1 MDSYFS
7 GNQTFLWL
15 SVGVTSCVVGGIL
28 YGFRRSNT
36 ARRTRR
42 CKFEESKEDQSDEDA
57 ATIINRLQEADWNVS
72 ASNFLDGITFEDF
85 DDRKLRVYAGEQW
98 FAIQNDIK
106 SLEVVLERFSSAKD
120 IVLLLTKILETYRS
134 VLKLLRPFSKRVLQS
149 DLSKHVVSAE
159 AQSFSH
165 SLCFMASRGSCAEFV
180 AGLAI
185 NIPVRNLLHKRL
197 YDDLLK
203 YRGLTKNQLT
213 FFDLQAQMIP
223 DFHKL
228 AESALNQALRLES
241 TSWRKI
247 ESSVKVLQ
255 ESEKLFWDFCMRAVT
270 LADISKSMQRP
281 SYWSDLMLPKAHLDG
296 VLDCQIDMSG
306 RKRACTSVTDLGLK
320 KRPLLEAQG
329 SAPVISRRTKAEDMN
344 IGSTDT
350 KRRESD
356 PISEEYGL
364 EDASKSAEESSEES
378 KEPHLSEDGVL
389 ISIEVDEESN

>member
-1 MDSYFS
+1 MDNHLT
-7 GNQTFLWL
+7 GDQTFLWL
-15 SVGVTSCVVGGIL
+15 SVGVTACVVGGIL

-42 CKFEESKEDQSDEDA
+42 CRFEESKEGQSDEDA
-57 ATIINRLQEADWNVS
+57 ASIINRLQEADWNVS
-72 ASNFLDGITFEDF
+72 ASDFLDGITFEDF
-85 DDRKLRVYAGEQW
+85 DDRKLRIYAGEQW

-106 SLEVVLERFSSAKD
+106 SLEVVLERFRSAKD

-159 AQSFSH
+159 AQSCSH
-165 SLCFMASRGSCAEFV
+165 SLCFLASRGSCAEFV

-185 NIPVRNLLHKRL
+185 NIPARNLLHKRL

-203 YRGLTKNQLT
+203 YRGLTKNQLS
-213 FFDLQAQMIP
+213 FLDLQAQMIP

-228 AESALNQALRLES
+228 AESALNEALRLDRI
-241 TSWRKI
+241 SWRKI

-281 SYWSDLMLPKAHLDG
+281 SYWSDLKLPEARLDG
-296 VLDCQIDMSG
+296 VLDCQIDLGG
-306 RKRACTSVTDLGLK
+306 RKRACTSVTDLGLRK
-320 KRPLLEAQG
+320 KPLLQAKG
-329 SAPVISRRTKAEDMN
+329 SAPVISRRTRAEDMKM
-344 IGSTDT
+344 GSIDM
-350 KRRESD
+350 KRMKSD
-356 PISEEYGL
+356 PISEESGQ
-364 EDASKSAEESSEES
+364 EDTNESAEESSEES
-378 KEPHLSEDGVL
+378 KESHLSEDGVL
-389 ISIEVDEESN
+389 ISIDVDEESN